1 MSPVKLLLSLS
12 FLLLTFAKTTETE
25 ARTDRVFTIDDKGY
39 LTANFPFL
47 LLKYSIPYPT
57 INRGFAHI
65 VSPGDPLFTAQ
76 AIGGDITYRS
86 IFNGSIIATFA
97 EVGEILL
104 TNVPILQVR
113 VDGFQ
118 YADTPEGI
126 EEEAAAVYSTSLE
139 QGGKTK
145 NNLKLK
151 GMAHKDFDT
160 MVAQN

>member
-1 MSPVKLLLSLS
+1 MTKVTLPPISLFS
-12 FLLLTFAKTTETE
+12 SSSTPSHIQRLTV
-25 ARTDRVFTIDDKGY
+25 D
-39 LTANFPFL
+39 L
-47 LLKYSIPYPT
+47 PT
-57 INRGFAHI
+57 LCP
-65 VSPGDPLFTAQ
+65 PGDPLFTAQ